1 MRFFVRWITFLL
13 GMAAIGGCVSQ
24 PMTLSKDNL
33 KAYDV
38 FLAQPVVADTVFREG
53 DRLSFQLVAP
63 KTKARPQRVVV
74 QLEAS
79 CSVPQLSAAYIDSPY
94 GRIYVNRKEG
104 EYVGVQPLLSSLSSM
119 LIKNPSFLQACSEI
133 SQPDWRIVK
142 KNANDRWLMLDRDS
156 IKKQGSE
163 TLFWGAYDN
172 KEVLTDA
179 VRGLSPSQVREHYA
193 VDCTKQTFHRL
204 ASYDV
209 DIFNSVVDGETPE
222 NPVAKLVAE
231 ANDDNKLLFKTLCMG
246 AEQLKELPAYNSRYK
261 ALDVLAPNMIDAP
274 ILSAINALNLQPA
287 TKKLTYI
294 AVGETP
300 TSKGATSNS
309 YEESFFTTDL
319 ASGQIAVDL
328 RREAYQTHK
337 ITWRGLINLGSKTT
351 TLQRKVG
358 TYKLNRLVFFG
369 DWQRMPVGSLLSY
382 TAQGEL
388 GRSDQSSQVAR
399 VFTVECTVR
408 RELNASELNAKFS
421 GIAKGL
427 GCITKFEKHRAA
439 YTIYYL
445 ADYGYFLDLGS
456 DKNTYPNNELRIL
469 SVH

>member
-1 MRFFVRWITFLL
+1 VRRIILLL
-13 GMAAIGGCVSQ
+13 GMAAIGGCISQ
-24 PMTLSKDNL
+24 PVTLSKDTV

-38 FLAQPVVADTVFREG
+38 FLAQPVVTDTAFREG

-63 KTKARPQRVVV
+63 KTKAQPQRFVV

-79 CSVPQLSAAYIDSPY
+79 CSVPQLSAAYMDVPY

-104 EYVGVQPLLSSLSSM
+104 TYVGVQPLPSSLNSGFT
-119 LIKNPSFLQACSEI
+119 KNPSFVQACSEI
-133 SQPDWRIVK
+133 SQSDWRIVK
-142 KNANDRWLMLDRDS
+142 KTENDRWLMLDRHS

-172 KEVLTDA
+172 KEVLMDA

-193 VDCTKQTFHRL
+193 VDCTKQTFRRL

-209 DIFNSVVDGETPE
+209 DIFNSVADGETPE

-246 AEQLKELPAYNSRYK
+246 TEQLKELPTYSPRYK
-261 ALDVLAPNMIDAP
+261 ILDVAAQNRIDAP
-274 ILSAINALNLQPA
+274 ILSAINALNLQPV

-294 AVGETP
+294 ALSETP
-300 TSKGATSNS
+300 TNKGATSVS
-309 YEESFFTTDL
+309 YEESYFTTDL
-319 ASGQIAVDL
+319 VSGQVAVDL

-351 TLQRKVG
+351 TFQRKVS
-358 TYKLNRLVFFG
+358 TYKINSLNFSG
-369 DWQRMPVGSLLSY
+369 DWQHMPVGSLLSY

-388 GRSDQSSQVAR
+388 GRSDQRSPVAI
-399 VFTVECTVR
+399 VFTVECTVG
-408 RELNASELNAKFS
+408 REINASELHAKLS
-421 GIAKGL
+421 GITKEM
-427 GCITKFEKHRAA
+427 GCITKYEKHRAA
-439 YTIYYL
+439 YKIYYL
-445 ADYGYFLDLGS
+445 ADYGYFLDLDNNEDIYS
-456 DKNTYPNNELRIL
+456 KNELRIL